1 MANDVIFPV
10 KLSLRL
16 DWSEMDMFGHI
27 NNVMYFKFIQASRVN
42 YWENVKL
49 MRDYKEQKIG
59 PMLLSTSCHFKKPL
73 FYPGNITLQAKV
85 EFIKN
90 SSMGLHHQII
100 NDKQEL
106 AAEAHDVIVLYN
118 FSLNQT
124 VVIPDDLRKGIEEI
138 EGKKI

>member
-1 MANDVIFPV
+1 MANDVNFPV

-90 SSMGLHHQII
+90 SSMGIHHQII